1 MKLPGPLPFFSFQPT
16 WTTKTPTKPGL
27 YRYKDH
33 SDGEPIL
40 VSVTEIDGVVIAIEQ
55 SRLFAHPK
63 GPVDGLDGAWQGP
76 LAMPSEKFA
85 LRTWTL
91 GRPTQVN
98 GTVGHAMLIWTTN
111 KPTEAGWYSHRLEGL
126 NAVPVA
132 VQVEPASDTIGP
144 WDEGN
149 TRRLSEE
156 TGEWAGPLE
165 RPA

>member
-27 YRYKDH
+27 YWYKDH

-63 GPVDGLDGAWQGP
+63 GPVDGLDGEWQGP

-98 GTVGHAMLIWTTN
+98 GTVGHAMLIWT
-111 KPTEAGWYSHRLEGL
+111 PTSRQRRVVLAPPQRAQCCSRRGTGGTCFRYHRTVGRWQHEATE
-126 NAVPVA
+126 
-132 VQVEPASDTIGP
+132 
-144 WDEGN
+144 
-149 TRRLSEE
+149 
-156 TGEWAGPLE
+156 
-165 RPA
+165 